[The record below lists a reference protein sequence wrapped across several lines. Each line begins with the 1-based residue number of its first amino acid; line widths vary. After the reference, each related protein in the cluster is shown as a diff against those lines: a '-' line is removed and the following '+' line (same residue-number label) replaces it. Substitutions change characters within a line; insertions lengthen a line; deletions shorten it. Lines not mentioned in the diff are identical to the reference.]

1 MEILLDTVIRKSS
14 LRSDG
19 QQFHQYQTPITSNH
33 WTKKASTYGVV
44 IQGPAFGQELEYG
57 SVKPFYGIPTPL
69 DNWIS
74 NDNADINKK

>member
-1 MEILLDTVIRKSS
+1 MVNNSTNIKHLSP
-14 LRSDG
+14 
-19 QQFHQYQTPITSNH
+19 QTIGK
-33 WTKKASTYGVV
+33 KKAPTYGVV